1 MKHIIYSIFFF
12 SLPHFLLGQNII
24 PFKFKN
30 FEPNWYYFTQT
41 DQLPLDSN
49 FQSYEPEHLTSGGN
63 PLLIHE
69 GAMYPLHNIV
79 GEFFN
84 GFLLEKIDL
93 QTGKKIW
100 EDGYYSNKKGH
111 RRYAQYPRIKDRK
124 LELTLYYEDSLGEII
139 FYPFWLN
146 AAINT
151 YGYALDNGDKI
162 YETRNLPGDPTKSRL
177 SMPDRITFRGR
188 AAIKAF
194 PFDDGYRYLYTN
206 AANTRIGTDIIIG
219 RHTLTVDQK
228 LIDKKE
234 LSFSVPNSHSFLW
247 MNGLDQ
253 NKFVLSLGTDKNDS
267 VEAGLHYLVFNPDLD
282 LLVKKDLTTELD
294 SAEIHAI
301 GCAREDLMVVGS
313 FNNEWHERYKIG
325 IIQKMYLYNLAGQKL
340 DEWDLKGLQ
349 SVATEP
355 SIAFS
360 IIFENNI
367 PRILFVI
374 NSVKD
379 GLRSQEFYLT
389 APNGKFD
396 LVKKLSIEDPNHV
409 ASVRAMH
416 QAGENIICEYH
427 YKDFNSKPSDPPN
440 LTAFVSIPSSE
451 FSLRT
456 NSKDLVK
463 NRSTISLTPNPAS
476 DFVTIANFE
485 DESAICQIT
494 NSLGQ
499 EVQSQRL
506 HHNRLYVGHLTP
518 GLYFVKLVGKN
529 TASTTLQFLKQ

>member
-1 MKHIIYSIFFF
+1 
-12 SLPHFLLGQNII
+12 
-24 PFKFKN
+24 
-30 FEPNWYYFTQT
+30 
-41 DQLPLDSN
+41 
-49 FQSYEPEHLTSGGN
+49 
-63 PLLIHE
+63 
-69 GAMYPLHNIV
+69 
-79 GEFFN
+79 
-84 GFLLEKIDL
+84 
-93 QTGKKIW
+93 
-100 EDGYYSNKKGH
+100 
-111 RRYAQYPRIKDRK
+111 
-124 LELTLYYEDSLGEII
+124 
-139 FYPFWLN
+139 
-146 AAINT
+146 
-151 YGYALDNGDKI
+151 
-162 YETRNLPGDPTKSRL
+162 
-177 SMPDRITFRGR
+177 
-188 AAIKAF
+188 
-194 PFDDGYRYLYTN
+194 
-206 AANTRIGTDIIIG
+206 
-219 RHTLTVDQK
+219 
-228 LIDKKE
+228 
-234 LSFSVPNSHSFLW
+234 
-247 MNGLDQ
+247 
-253 NKFVLSLGTDKNDS
+253 
-267 VEAGLHYLVFNPDLD
+267 
-282 LLVKKDLTTELD
+282 
-294 SAEIHAI
+294 
-301 GCAREDLMVVGS
+301 
-313 FNNEWHERYKIG
+313 
-325 IIQKMYLYNLAGQKL
+325 MYLYNLAGQKL

-427 YKDFNSKPSDPPN
+427 YKDFNSKPSGPPN

-476 DFVTIANFE
+476 DFVTITNFE

-494 NSLGQ
+494 NSLSQ
-499 EVQSQRL
+499 EVLSQRL